1 MIATE
6 SRYRAITNL
15 VTRQQTIC
23 RAAEQLQRSDSYRTI
38 VQGRNVKLTEALK
51 AFSVSQITRSI
62 SVSNYARAEFVPVM
76 PDNARDEDV
85 PNFAFDLL
93 LVGSLL
99 VWVCLRAVLKK
110 IDVRYT
116 IRRLSEFPD

>member
-1 MIATE
+1 MIATKH
-6 SRYRAITNL
+6 RYRAITNP

-51 AFSVSQITRSI
+51 AFSVRQMTRNV
-62 SVSNYARAEFVPVM
+62 SVSNNARAEFVPVM

-85 PNFAFDLL
+85 PNFAFNILL
-93 LVGSLL
+93 YGSLL
-99 VWVCLRAVLKK
+99 TSCVKE
-110 IDVRYT
+110 D
-116 IRRLSEFPD
+116 